1 MKQNKKFLRQ
11 CAICKEIKNKSDL
24 IRLTK
29 DYKTMKTYINQNSK
43 IQGRSV
49 YICKN
54 SICLEKA
61 LKNKKIESF
70 LNLKADENIKEELY
84 NLLKN

>member
-1 MKQNKKFLRQ
+1 M
-11 CAICKEIKNKSDL
+11 KNKSDL

-29 DYKTMKTYINQNSK
+29 DYKSGKTEINQDSK
-43 IQGRSV
+43 FQGRSV

-54 SICLEKA
+54 SECLKKA

-70 LNLKADENIKEELY
+70 LNLNADENLKEELY

>member
-1 MKQNKKFLRQ
+1 M
-11 CAICKEIKNKSDL
+11 KNK
-24 IRLTK
+24 
-29 DYKTMKTYINQNSK
+29 
-43 IQGRSV
+43 SV

-54 SICLEKA
+54 SICLGKD